1 MIDKKK
7 EIIKCPYKEPPV
19 PIMDMHVHISDS
31 SALIIY
37 YTRCVEQPFFRG
49 ILETEIKKK
58 MYLKVLQGRWDTVN
72 KFRTCTLEGEGV
84 TFCCDSS
91 KTHAKHLSYNKIL

>member
-1 MIDKKK
+1 MEEPLFGRILEEKDKKK
-7 EIIKCPYKEPPV
+7 KYIK
-19 PIMDMHVHISDS
+19 
-31 SALIIY
+31 A
-37 YTRCVEQPFFRG
+37 
-49 ILETEIKKK
+49 
-58 MYLKVLQGRWDTVN
+58 LQGRGDTVN